1 MDNRKLEQAI
11 NAVGLIGMEINQT
24 NAHLKNIEGHL
35 WWLALGVIISLI
47 LLIISFF
54 AMAG

>member
-1 MDNRKLEQAI
+1 MDDRKLEQAI
-11 NAVGLIGMEINQT
+11 NAIGLIGMEINQT

-47 LLIISFF
+47 LLILSFF